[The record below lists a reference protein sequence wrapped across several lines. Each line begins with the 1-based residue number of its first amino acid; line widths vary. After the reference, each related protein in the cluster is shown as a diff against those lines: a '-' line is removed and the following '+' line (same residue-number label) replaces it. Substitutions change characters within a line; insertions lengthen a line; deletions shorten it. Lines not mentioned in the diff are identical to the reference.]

1 MFGPDLNSYTTTRGK
16 YPLIPR
22 SCTDVIFAI
31 IFLAFLVVSGA
42 GMIYG
47 LNNGNLENI
56 AQPFDEDGNKCGE
69 NNVKDYPLLFF
80 GYPNSTNLKKRATVC
95 VKECPQNNQTNLP
108 CYPNKNVTSCDKL
121 YSYESFPFV
130 DRFCIPFS
138 KDAMAHVKTKIKG
151 IEAENVTKDIRK
163 SWALFLICIA
173 VAFLI
178 SAAYCYL
185 LEYCAGF
192 VVTVLIIALLCGL
205 TALGFLFNTK
215 YNGIMND
222 NDAENDSE
230 FYNYCAIACW
240 SMAGILTLMVC
251 CMWSR
256 IMLAIT
262 IIQAAADFVTDYQ
275 RLLLVPILNTL
286 ALFAYL
292 TLWISTGAYI
302 FSVGESIY
310 QDGQVYGRIVW
321 STTTKAFWWIHVIA
335 LFWVIAFLMYL
346 SHFVIAVAAI
356 KWYFAPNRDNI
367 EDPMMTGYKW
377 GLSYHF
383 GSLAI
388 GSFIIAIIWIVQ
400 VTLAYLEQQV
410 QESKAADNKIVKL
423 FLKVAMCLV
432 SCFERFVKY
441 LSKHAFIEVA
451 MRSESF
457 FSGAATAM
465 KLIIS
470 NALRLGVLHGL
481 CEIVITFG
489 AFGITACTL
498 IVGFCLMNYV
508 DYFGSSLSSLV
519 GPLVVIAIIGF
530 IVAKL
535 FGHVF
540 SISADTII
548 HCYLTEENESGNN
561 ELATSNIAAIISSAK
576 LKNENLVMN
585 SPVPGIHVKPKQ
597 ANTGYE
603 PLQEY
608 K

>member
-1 MFGPDLNSYTTTRGK
+1 M
-16 YPLIPR
+16 
-22 SCTDVIFAI
+22 
-31 IFLAFLVVSGA
+31 
-42 GMIYG
+42 
-47 LNNGNLENI
+47 
-56 AQPFDEDGNKCGE
+56 
-69 NNVKDYPLLFF
+69 KDYPLLFF

-95 VKECPQNNQTNLP
+95 VKECPENNQTNLP

-130 DRFCIPFS
+130 DRFCIPYS
-138 KDAMAHVKTKIKG
+138 KDARANVKTKIKG
-151 IEAENVTKDIRK
+151 IEAENLTKDIRK
-163 SWALFLICIA
+163 FWALFLICIA

-222 NDAENDSE
+222 NDPENDSE
-230 FYNYCAIACW
+230 FYNYCAIDFW

-251 CMWSR
+251 CRWSR

-292 TLWISTGAYI
+292 TLWICTGAYI

-335 LFWVIAFLMYL
+335 LLWVIAFLMYL

-367 EDPMMTGYKW
+367 EDPMMTGYMW

-400 VTLAYLEQQV
+400 VTLAYLE
-410 QESKAADNKIVKL
+410 
-423 FLKVAMCLV
+423 
-432 SCFERFVKY
+432 
-441 LSKHAFIEVA
+441 
-451 MRSESF
+451 
-457 FSGAATAM
+457 
-465 KLIIS
+465 
-470 NALRLGVLHGL
+470 
-481 CEIVITFG
+481 
-489 AFGITACTL
+489 
-498 IVGFCLMNYV
+498 
-508 DYFGSSLSSLV
+508 
-519 GPLVVIAIIGF
+519 
-530 IVAKL
+530 
-535 FGHVF
+535 
-540 SISADTII
+540 
-548 HCYLTEENESGNN
+548 
-561 ELATSNIAAIISSAK
+561 
-576 LKNENLVMN
+576 
-585 SPVPGIHVKPKQ
+585 
-597 ANTGYE
+597 
-603 PLQEY
+603 
-608 K
+608 